1 MAAIAK
7 LKLLASRKAAAPTLA
22 AAPPAAAAAH
32 QDDLAIPS
40 DIHTVFLDGP
50 CGARASGFET
60 GDLWL
65 LGAKVTC
72 PHCGRTQPLER
83 AIKR

>member
-1 MAAIAK
+1 VVLTEAGAG
-7 LKLLASRKAAAPTLA
+7 
-22 AAPPAAAAAH
+22 
-32 QDDLAIPS
+32 
-40 DIHTVFLDGP
+40 LDGP
-50 CGARASGFET
+50 

-72 PHCGRTQPLER
+72 PNCRKTQPLER